1 MRFKNIRKQST
12 SKEIQ
17 LLIKGSNEML
27 GADEVIY
34 QKDLREKSCVCISE
48 TAEVLQISKEVTIT

>member
-1 MRFKNIRKQST
+1 
-12 SKEIQ
+12 
-17 LLIKGSNEML
+17 ML

-48 TAEVLQISKEVTIT
+48 TAEVLHISKEVTTT